1 MRGLSGLGSAGKR
14 IRWLGKHR
22 TKNAKFTYLYAQSCR
37 EEQADLP
44 VNFEW
49 TKESF
54 CNHKLKTTCPMA
66 TNRKKSII
74 FKKVVIKQNTKNATI
89 IQIKKYGAK
98 YYNLQVERRMEYY
111 ANKRGTKLPSYC
123 RNSNMQNLDI
133 LHISDTKPNHINFI
147 IKL

>member
-1 MRGLSGLGSAGKR
+1 M
-14 IRWLGKHR
+14 I
-22 TKNAKFTYLYAQSCR
+22 KNAKFTYLYAQSCR

-44 VNFEW
+44 INFEW

-98 YYNLQVERRMEYY
+98 YYNLQVERRMESY

-133 LHISDTKPNHINFI
+133 LHISDTKPIISILLLNFRQRRNL
-147 IKL
+147 KHLRCLPT